1 MRVIVVD
8 DSALIREGLARI
20 LVDDGMDVVAALSS
34 AEDLAETV
42 DRTEP
47 DVVILDIRMA
57 PDFTDEG
64 IRAAHALRARSTG
77 PGGPLAQPTSDS
89 HSAWE
94 LFRDDKGGL
103 GYLLKDRV
111 LDIDDFLASVRRVAV
126 GGTALDPQVVK
137 QLVSLSRP
145 TDRRGTTLSERE
157 REVLSL
163 MAEGL
168 ANPAIAERLTVGL
181 RTVETHVNR
190 VFTKLGLI
198 PEGHEHRRIAVVLT
212 LSQSHDVTDR
222 AGAGA
227 ASAPR
232 RR

>member
-1 MRVIVVD
+1 MIVVD

-20 LVDDGMDVVAALSS
+20 LVDDGMEIVAALSS
-34 AEDLAETV
+34 ADDLAVVV
-42 DRTEP
+42 DRTMP

-64 IRAAHALRARSTG
+64 IQAAHALRARRPS
-77 PGGPLAQPTSDS
+77 PGVLLLSQHLDT
-89 HSAWE
+89 HLAWE
-94 LFRDDKGGL
+94 LFRDDRGGL

-111 LDIDDFLASVRRVAV
+111 LDIDDFLASVRRVAS

-145 TDRRGTTLSERE
+145 VARLGRTLSDRE
-157 REVLSL
+157 QEVLGL

-168 ANPAIAERLTVGL
+168 TNAAIAERLIVGL

-190 VFTKLGLI
+190 VFAKLGLP
-198 PEGHEHRRIAVVLT
+198 PEGQEHRRVAAVLAF
-212 LSQSHDVTDR
+212 LRD
-222 AGAGA
+222 
-227 ASAPR
+227 ASN
-232 RR
+232 

>member
-1 MRVIVVD
+1 VRVIVVD

-20 LVDDGMDVVAALSS
+20 LVDDGMDVVATLSS
-34 AEDLAETV
+34 AHDLADTV
-42 DRTEP
+42 ERTEP

-64 IRAAHALRARSTG
+64 IRAAHLLRTRSPA
-77 PGGPLAQPTSDS
+77 PGVLLLSQHLDT

-94 LFRDDKGGL
+94 LFRDDRGGL

-111 LDIDDFLASVRRVAV
+111 LDIDEFLASVRRVAA

-145 TDRRGTTLSERE
+145 TGRTGTTLSERE
-157 REVLSL
+157 QEVLGL

-168 ANPAIAERLTVGL
+168 ANAAIAERLTVGL

-198 PEGHEHRRIAVVLT
+198 PEGQEHRRVAAVLAY
-212 LSQSHDVTDR
+212 LR
-222 AGAGA
+222 AA
-227 ASAPR
+227 AS
-232 RR
+232 

>member
-1 MRVIVVD
+1 MIVVD

-34 AEDLAETV
+34 AQDLAETV

-47 DVVILDIRMA
+47 DIVILDIRMA

-64 IRAAHALRARSTG
+64 IRAAHELRARSPA
-77 PGGPLAQPTSDS
+77 PGVLLLSQHLDS

-94 LFRDDKGGL
+94 LFRDDEGGL

-111 LDIDDFLASVRRVAV
+111 LDIDDFLASVRRVAA
-126 GGTALDPQVVK
+126 GGTALDPQVVR

-145 TDRRGTTLSERE
+145 ADRGGTTLSERE

-168 ANPAIAERLTVGL
+168 TNPAIAERLVVSL

-190 VFTKLGLI
+190 VFTKLGLT
-198 PEGHEHRRIAVVLT
+198 PEGHEHRRVAAVLAYLRT
-212 LSQSHDVTDR
+212 ATN
-222 AGAGA
+222 
-227 ASAPR
+227 
-232 RR
+232 

>member
-1 MRVIVVD
+1 VRVIVVD
-8 DSALIREGLARI
+8 DSALIREGLSRI
-20 LVDDGMDVVAALSS
+20 LVDDGMDVVAAL
-34 AEDLAETV
+34 ADPGDLADTV

-64 IRAAHALRARSTG
+64 IRAAHQLRARTPA
-77 PGGPLAQPTSDS
+77 PGVLLLSQHLDT

-94 LFRDDKGGL
+94 LFRDDRGGL

-111 LDIDDFLASVRRVAV
+111 LDIDEFLASVRRVAA

-145 TDRRGTTLSERE
+145 AGRLGATLSERE
-157 REVLSL
+157 QEVLGL

-168 ANPAIAERLTVGL
+168 ANAAIAERLTVGL

-190 VFTKLGLI
+190 VFTKLGLA
-198 PEGHEHRRIAVVLT
+198 PEGHEHRRVAAVLAY
-212 LSQSHDVTDR
+212 LR
-222 AGAGA
+222 AA
-227 ASAPR
+227 AN
-232 RR
+232 

>member
-1 MRVIVVD
+1 MIVVD
-8 DSALIREGLARI
+8 DSALLREGLARI
-20 LVDDGMDVVAALSS
+20 LTDDGMHVVATLAS
-34 AEDLAETV
+34 AETITEDV
-42 DRTEP
+42 DRTKP

-64 IRAAHALRARSTG
+64 IRAAHLLRARSPA
-77 PGGPLAQPTSDS
+77 PGVLLLSQHLDAG
-89 HSAWE
+89 SAWQ
-94 LFRDDKGGL
+94 LFTDDHGGL

-111 LDIDDFLASVRRVAV
+111 LDIDDFLASVRRVAN

-145 TDRRGTTLSERE
+145 SSPLHTTLSERE

-168 ANPAIAERLTVGL
+168 TNPAIAQRLTVGL

-190 VFTKLGLI
+190 VFTKLGLLN
-198 PEGHEHRRIAVVLT
+198 EGHEHRRVTAVLAYLRDTTV
-212 LSQSHDVTDR
+212 
-222 AGAGA
+222 
-227 ASAPR
+227 
-232 RR
+232 

>member
-1 MRVIVVD
+1 VRVIVVD

-20 LVDDGMDVVAALSS
+20 LADDGMDVVAALSS
-34 AEDLAETV
+34 AQDLADSV
-42 DRTEP
+42 DRTAP

-64 IRAAHALRARSTG
+64 IRAAYLLRSRSPA
-77 PGGPLAQPTSDS
+77 PGVLLLSQHLDTQ
-89 HSAWE
+89 SAWE
-94 LFRDDKGGL
+94 LFRDDRGGL

-111 LDIDDFLASVRRVAV
+111 LDIDEFLASVRRVAA

-145 TDRRGTTLSERE
+145 TGRLGTTLSERE
-157 REVLSL
+157 QEVLSL

-168 ANPAIAERLTVGL
+168 ANAAIAERLTVGL

-198 PEGHEHRRIAVVLT
+198 HEGHEHRRVAAVLAY
-212 LSQSHDVTDR
+212 LR
-222 AGAGA
+222 AT
-227 ASAPR
+227 AS
-232 RR
+232 